1 MERRNQFSLEEQK
14 TNLKKS
20 TKCYFNKP
28 LGIRLP
34 QEHKIIPASHRLYYR
49 LSTCE
54 AQFYLGLIRQPE
66 TKSFPNVSSNPP
78 LKQFIPNERGVH
90 HTCLPPPSFLRTEIE
105 TFSKSS
111 PKHHSSVFLGTHH

>member
-14 TNLKKS
+14 ANLKKS
-20 TKCYFNKP
+20 TKCCFNKP

-34 QEHKIIPASHRLYYR
+34 QEHRIIPASHRFYFQ

-66 TKSFPNVSSNPP
+66 TKYFPNVSTNPP
-78 LKQFIPNERGVH
+78 ILQFIPNERRVH
-90 HTCLPPPSFLRTEIE
+90 HPCLPSLPQKGNTN
-105 TFSKSS
+105 FSYSS
-111 PKHHSSVFLGTHH
+111 PKHHSRVFLGTHH